1 MALFLFRLFVRARR
15 VCYTVSEGFFYS
27 SFVTITTA
35 YGKGTL
41 MDRIRWGILGCADIV
56 ERRFLPA
63 LTKEVQ
69 NGEIYALASRGRSE
83 RLARVTAAYDIP
95 KVYYD
100 YDDLL
105 ADPAVDAVYI
115 PVPNSLHAEWTI
127 RAARAKKHVLCEK
140 PIACSVFD
148 VERIGAAATEN
159 GVVVMEAFACLHS
172 PLYGTI
178 RNLID
183 AGEIGELMAVDSVFC
198 YNMTDR
204 ETNNTGNPA
213 LCGGS
218 IYDVGCYNTLTI
230 RKLTRR
236 EPVSVTARAHFWD
249 NGLDA
254 TVRAVFDMGDDLLC
268 AYTSSVETV
277 SRRGISALGTEG
289 YIHFPHTPN
298 TWGELF
304 ITLSNAK
311 GSREIRLHT
320 RNTYA
325 LEMEQMGRCILQGER
340 PLLTLEDSA
349 RNVRALEMLHDAIG
363 SWRSRV

>member
-1 MALFLFRLFVRARR
+1 M
-15 VCYTVSEGFFYS
+15 E
-27 SFVTITTA
+27 
-35 YGKGTL
+35 
-41 MDRIRWGILGCADIV
+41 RIRWGILGCADIV

-69 NGEIYALASRGRSE
+69 NGEVYALASRGSSE

-95 KVYYD
+95 KIYHD
-100 YDDLL
+100 YDALL
-105 ADPAVDAVYI
+105 TDPAVDAVYI
-115 PVPNSLHAEWTI
+115 PVPNSLHAEWTV
-127 RAARAKKHVLCEK
+127 RAARAKKYVLCEK
-140 PIACSVFD
+140 PIACSVAD
-148 VERIGAAATEN
+148 VERISAAAAEN

-172 PLYGTI
+172 PLYGAI
-178 RNLID
+178 RDLID
-183 AGEIGELMAVDSVFC
+183 AGEIGELMAVDSIFC

-204 ETNNTGNPA
+204 GTNNIGNPA

-230 RKLTRR
+230 RRLTRR
-236 EPVSVTARAHFWD
+236 EPVSVTAMAHFWD

-254 TVRAVFDMGDDLLC
+254 TVRAVLDMGDDLLC

-277 SRRGISALGTEG
+277 SRRGISVLGTQG

-298 TWGELF
+298 TWGELL

-311 GSREIRLHT
+311 GSREIKLHT

-325 LEMEQMGRCILQGER
+325 LEMEQMGRCVLQGER
-340 PLLTLEDSA
+340 PLLTLEESA
-349 RNVRALEMLHDAIG
+349 RNVRALEMLHKAIG
-363 SWRSRV
+363 SWRSGV

>member
-1 MALFLFRLFVRARR
+1 
-15 VCYTVSEGFFYS
+15 
-27 SFVTITTA
+27 
-35 YGKGTL
+35 

-69 NGEIYALASRGRSE
+69 NGEIYALATRGNSE
-83 RLARVTAAYDIP
+83 RLSRVTAAYDIP
-95 KVYYD
+95 KVYHEYD
-100 YDDLL
+100 ALL

-115 PVPNSLHAEWTI
+115 PVPNSLHAQWTI

-140 PIACSVFD
+140 PMACSVAD
-148 VERIGAAATEN
+148 VERIRAAAEEN
-159 GVVVMEAFACLHS
+159 CVVVMEAFACLHS
-172 PLYGTI
+172 PLYGAI
-178 RNLID
+178 RDLVD
-183 AGEIGELMAVDSVFC
+183 AGEIGELTAVDSVFC
-198 YNMTDR
+198 YNMTNRD
-204 ETNNTGNPA
+204 TNNIGNPA

-230 RKLTRR
+230 RKLTGR
-236 EPVSVTARAHFWD
+236 EPVSISAKAHFWE

-254 TVRAVFDMGDDLLC
+254 TVRAVLDMGDNLLC
-268 AYTSSVETV
+268 AYTSSVETA
-277 SRRGISALGTEG
+277 SHRGLSVLGTQG

-298 TWGELF
+298 TWGELL
-304 ITLSNAK
+304 ITLNNEN
-311 GSREIRLHT
+311 GSREIKLQV

-349 RNVRALEMLHDAIG
+349 KNVRALEMLHDAIG
-363 SWRSRV
+363 SWRSGL

>member
-1 MALFLFRLFVRARR
+1 
-15 VCYTVSEGFFYS
+15 
-27 SFVTITTA
+27 
-35 YGKGTL
+35 

-63 LTKEVQ
+63 LTSEVQ
-69 NGEIYALASRGRSE
+69 NGEIYALATRGNSE

-95 KVYYD
+95 KVYHD
-100 YDDLL
+100 YDALL

-115 PVPNSLHAEWTI
+115 PVPNSLHTQWTI

-140 PIACSVFD
+140 PIACSVAD
-148 VERIGAAATEN
+148 VERIRAAAEEN

-172 PLYGTI
+172 PLYGAI
-178 RNLID
+178 RDLIG

-198 YNMTDR
+198 YNMTCRD
-204 ETNNTGNPA
+204 TNNIGNPA

-230 RKLTRR
+230 RKLTCR
-236 EPVSVTARAHFWD
+236 EPVAVTAKAHFWD

-254 TVRAVFDMGDDLLC
+254 TVRAVLDMGDNLLC

-277 SRRGISALGTEG
+277 SHRGLSVLGTQG
-289 YIHFPHTPN
+289 YIHFPRTPN
-298 TWGELF
+298 TWGELS
-304 ITLSNAK
+304 ITLNNAK
-311 GSREIRLHT
+311 GSREITLQV

-349 RNVRALEMLHDAIG
+349 KNVRALEMLHEAIG
-363 SWRSRV
+363 SWRSGL